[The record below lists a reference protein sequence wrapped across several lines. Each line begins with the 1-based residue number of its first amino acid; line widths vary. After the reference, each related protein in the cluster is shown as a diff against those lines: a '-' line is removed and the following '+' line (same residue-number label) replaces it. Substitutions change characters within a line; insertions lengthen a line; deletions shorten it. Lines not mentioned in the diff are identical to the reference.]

1 MSTTD
6 YEGQYLKIRKAI
18 YETGSDDFS
27 QSGGVSRYSLIRRIE
42 L

>member
-18 YETGSDDFS
+18 YEQALMIFAN
-27 QSGGVSRYSLIRRIE
+27 RE
-42 L
+42 A